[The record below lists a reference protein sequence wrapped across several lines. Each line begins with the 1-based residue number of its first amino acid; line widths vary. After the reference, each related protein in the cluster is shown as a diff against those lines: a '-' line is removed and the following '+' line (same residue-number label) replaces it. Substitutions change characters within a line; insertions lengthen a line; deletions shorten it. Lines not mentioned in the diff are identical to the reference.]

1 MIERIDKVKAR
12 KLDYPLLIRYAFVSV
27 ELQVLNLPEFVHS
40 N

>member
-1 MIERIDKVKAR
+1 MIERIDKLKAR
-12 KLDYPLLIRYAFVSV
+12 KLDFPLLRGHAFVSV